1 MTAGQPHELET
12 ILYQEEDGVAWITLN
27 RPEVHNAFN
36 HKMCMELAQVW
47 ASLRFNDDIRV
58 AVLTGAGEK
67 AFCTGVD
74 RSELRPDWG
83 DSGPG
88 RITGGDDELRVAG
101 PFMYDDPGRYL
112 GPRACDLWK
121 PVIVAVNGMACGG
134 AFFMLGEA
142 DIVIASENA
151 TFFDPH
157 LSYGMPSTFESMH
170 MLQRIPIG
178 EISRLAL
185 LGNAERMS
193 AERAREIGLVSE
205 VVPLADLRSAAGWVA
220 SEIASLAPL
229 PVQATIRAIWAAR
242 DMSRSQAL
250 AMGGV
255 LSFVGTETA
264 DLTEGQRLFESGARK
279 PWRLR

>member
-1 MTAGQPHELET
+1 MTDRLPQQFET
-12 ILYQEEDGVAWITLN
+12 ILYEEEDGVAWVTLN
-27 RPEVHNAFN
+27 RPEVLNAFN
-36 HKMCMELAQVW
+36 HAMCMELAQVW
-47 ASLRFNDDIRV
+47 GSLRFNDDVRAV
-58 AVLTGAGEK
+58 VLTGAGDK

-74 RSELRPDWG
+74 RGELRPDWG

-88 RITGGDDELRVAG
+88 RITGGDNELKVAG

-142 DIVIASENA
+142 DIIIASEHA

-157 LSYGMPSTFESMH
+157 VSYGMPSTFESMH
-170 MLQRIPIG
+170 MLQRLPIG

-205 VVPLADLRSAAGWVA
+205 VVPGADLRSAAGWVA
-220 SEIASLAPL
+220 GEIAALAPL

-242 DMSRSQAL
+242 DMNRAQAL
-250 AMGGV
+250 SIGGV
-255 LSFVGTETA
+255 LSFVGTQTA
-264 DLTEGQRLFESGARK
+264 DLAEGQQRFESGARP